1 MGWLGDWIY
10 DNVNPDGR
18 EYKKMEEKYRRIQ
31 ERNERD
37 LDRRMEKMRRD
48 EARRL
53 MEENEREK
61 ARQRE
66 RDIKRS
72 SLSNELFS
80 ARGRLKEYI
89 LSELIEY
96 LPDYDEDRV
105 NMAKKSEIK
114 EAGEKY
120 IDSLISN
127 EIQESCKDIDE
138 ELEMVQSI
146 LKCFAEAI

>member
-18 EYKKMEEKYRRIQ
+18 EYKKMEEEYKRIQ
-31 ERNERD
+31 ERNERG
-37 LDRRMEKMRRD
+37 LERMRRD
-48 EARRL
+48 QARRL
-53 MEENEREK
+53 MEINEREK

-127 EIQESCKDIDE
+127 EIQENCKDIDE